1 MKQYTLMLLLS
12 SMAFAQTPN
21 TTYTPP
27 ANRPQYVVQVRPINT
42 DLEFTFKGTPFV
54 LNCRSQGVLEMQQVG
69 QKNTTKTTFLLY
81 DAAANTFQLHKQK
94 PGITVNQLLIYCEVN
109 SIRFEAGVNVVLTEK
124 K

>member
-1 MKQYTLMLLLS
+1 MTT
-12 SMAFAQTPN
+12 MAFAQTPN

-27 ANRPQYVVQVRPINT
+27 PSRPQYVVQVKPINT

-54 LNCRSQGVLEMQQVG
+54 FHCRTEGVLEMQQVG
-69 QKNTTKTTFLLY
+69 QKTTTKTTVLLY

-94 PGITVNQLLIYCEVN
+94 PRITVNQLLIYCEVN